1 HVGGAVEGRTVL
13 VQGGAGAVG
22 LCAVQL
28 ARRAGATVITT
39 VRSSADEDV
48 ASRAGAH
55 HVVRLGAESIDRVRA
70 LAPRG
75 VDHVVEVAFGTN
87 LATDLEVLAVGGS
100 IAAYATD
107 APTPEI
113 PFWPLLFKNIRVFFV
128 GSDDFP
134 AEAKLAAA
142 KALNDALVEGWSGFE
157 ISERLPLDEIATAH
171 ESMETP
177 RRRGRVVLT
186 L

>member
-1 HVGGAVEGRTVL
+1 MA
-13 VQGGAGAVG
+13 
-22 LCAVQL
+22 CPM
-28 ARRAGATVITT
+28 RRA
-39 VRSSADEDV
+39 R
-48 ASRAGAH
+48 ASGFQ
-55 HVVRLGAESIDRVRA
+55 A
-70 LAPRG
+70 LPRI
-75 VDHVVEVAFGTN
+75 ALFTS
-87 LATDLEVLAVGGS
+87 EVLWK
-100 IAAYATD
+100 AA
-107 APTPEI
+107 
-113 PFWPLLFKNIRVFFV
+113 PFSPLLFKNIRVFFV